1 MDPAD
6 KKVQE
11 LLSLTRE
18 NNTMLHK
25 MRRSQRIANVVRI
38 IYWIILIGA
47 AIGAYYFIQPY
58 IEGAQEIYSNVDSR
72 FTAVDA
78 EFQGN
83 LEKFLDLFKGN
94 EN

>member
-1 MDPAD
+1 MDR
-6 KKVQE
+6 KVQE

-25 MRRSQRIANVVRI
+25 MRRSQRIANIMRVV
-38 IYWIILIGA
+38 YWLILAGA

-58 IEGAQEIYSNVDSR
+58 IEGAQQFYNDVDAR
-72 FTAVDA
+72 FTAVDE

-83 LEKFLDLFKGN
+83 LQNFLDFFKS
-94 EN
+94 EE

>member
-1 MDPAD
+1 
-6 KKVQE
+6 
-11 LLSLTRE
+11 
-18 NNTMLHK
+18 